1 MEENAFD
8 KWLENC
14 PARNSE
20 PKNSVKQ
27 NNLGKD
33 NLMSIQ
39 VPVTQ
44 NFSINGTE
52 FSITTT
58 DSILTNSHKTEIK
71 EPANCPENI
80 TIHTGKFTILII
92 VTTYT
97 IHKTCLVITHDTLH
111 I

>member
-1 MEENAFD
+1 MEENTYD
-8 KWLENC
+8 EWLENC
-14 PARNSE
+14 LTRKSKQ
-20 PKNSVKQ
+20 KNSVKQ
-27 NNLGKD
+27 KNLGKD

-80 TIHTGKFTILII
+80 TIHTGKFTVLII
-92 VTTYT
+92 VTIQYILTT
-97 IHKTCLVITHDTLH
+97 
-111 I
+111 

>member
-1 MEENAFD
+1 MMEENTYD

-14 PARNSE
+14 LERKSE

-27 NNLGKD
+27 NNLLGKD
-33 NLMSIQ
+33 NLMRIQ

-58 DSILTNSHKTEIK
+58 DSILTNSHKTECK
-71 EPANCPENI
+71 EPDNGHEVI
-80 TIHTGKFTILII
+80 TINTGNFPVLII
-92 VTTYT
+92 LVSTYT
-97 IHKTCLVITHDTLH
+97 T
-111 I
+111 

>member
-1 MEENAFD
+1 MMEENTYD
-8 KWLENC
+8 EWLENC
-14 PARNSE
+14 LTRKSKQ
-20 PKNSVKQ
+20 KNSVKQ
-27 NNLGKD
+27 KNLGKD

-97 IHKTCLVITHDTLH
+97 IHTYYLITLQ
-111 I
+111 

>member
-1 MEENAFD
+1 MMEENTYD

-14 PARNSE
+14 LARKSE

-27 NNLGKD
+27 NNLLGKD

-58 DSILTNSHKTEIK
+58 DSILTNSHKTECK
-71 EPANCPENI
+71 EPANGPENI
-80 TIHTGKFTILII
+80 TVNTGNFPVLII
-92 VTTYT
+92 LVSTYAT
-97 IHKTCLVITHDTLH
+97 
-111 I
+111 

>member
-1 MEENAFD
+1 MMEENTYD
-8 KWLENC
+8 EWLENC
-14 PARNSE
+14 LTRKSE
-20 PKNSVKQ
+20 QKNSVKQ
-27 NNLGKD
+27 KNLGKD

-80 TIHTGKFTILII
+80 TVNTGNFPVLII
-92 VTTYT
+92 LVSTYAS
-97 IHKTCLVITHDTLH
+97 
-111 I
+111 

>member
-1 MEENAFD
+1 MEENAYD
-8 KWLENC
+8 EWLENC

-20 PKNSVKQ
+20 PNNSVKQ
-27 NNLGKD
+27 NNLGKV

-58 DSILTNSHKTEIK
+58 DSILTNSHKTESK
-71 EPANCPENI
+71 EPANCSENI
-80 TIHTGKFTILII
+80 TIHTGKFPVLII
-92 VTTYT
+92 VTIHTYY
-97 IHKTCLVITHDTLH
+97 LITLQ
-111 I
+111 

>member
-1 MEENAFD
+1 MEENTYD

-14 PARNSE
+14 LARKSE

-27 NNLGKD
+27 NNLPGKD

-80 TIHTGKFTILII
+80 TIHTGKITVLII
-92 VTTYT
+92 VTRPFE
-97 IHKTCLVITHDTLH
+97 
-111 I
+111 

>member
-1 MEENAFD
+1 MEENTYD
-8 KWLENC
+8 EWLENC
-14 PARNSE
+14 LTRKSKQ
-20 PKNSVKQ
+20 KNSVKQ
-27 NNLGKD
+27 KNLGKD

-58 DSILTNSHKTEIK
+58 DSILTNSYKTESK

-80 TIHTGKFTILII
+80 TIHTGKFTVLII
-92 VTTYT
+92 VTIQYILTT
-97 IHKTCLVITHDTLH
+97 
-111 I
+111 